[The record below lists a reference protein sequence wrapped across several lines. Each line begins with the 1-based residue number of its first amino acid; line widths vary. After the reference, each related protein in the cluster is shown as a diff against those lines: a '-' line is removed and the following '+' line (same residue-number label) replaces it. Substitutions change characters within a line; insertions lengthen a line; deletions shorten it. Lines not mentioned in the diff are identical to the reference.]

1 MKAVVVGAGRIG
13 CGFAGDVLHR
23 SGYELVFV
31 TRTAANAA
39 HLNRA
44 GGFVVRLVGS
54 RSIEDREVAGVRA
67 VHAANA
73 KLAASEI
80 ATADVIAIS
89 VGPSRLEQVAPL
101 IAAGLALR
109 RTPVNVLAFENGTD
123 PGARLRELV
132 AATPGGEAVAARHGF
147 SGALVTRIVTR
158 RIGDREGDEPAIFVG
173 DSPDTFVVDRRAL
186 ACPQLPI
193 HGMHLTDDWDG
204 WVCRK
209 LYLFSA
215 AHAMTAYLGHLKGYH
230 FIHSA
235 IRDPEIRAAVLAA
248 MTEAQAG
255 LARRFGRKVAGDR
268 RDLHEI
274 VGRFEN
280 AALGDPIVRV
290 GRDPRRKLA
299 VGERLVGALQ
309 AAEQAGVEPDYLAM
323 AVAAALCF
331 HHPGDDGA
339 AELAREL
346 DCTDRQDVLER
357 VCGLP
362 PGCGGAR
369 SVGRHL
375 ERLFE
380 GSRRGGLLLRLD
392 GAFWA

>member
-13 CGFAGDVLHR
+13 CGFAGDLLHR

-44 GGFVVRLVGS
+44 GRYVVRLASS
-54 RSIEDREVAGVRA
+54 RSSEDREVTDVRA

-73 KLAASEI
+73 RLVASEI

-101 IAAGLALR
+101 IAAGLARR

-147 SGALVTRIVTR
+147 SGALVTRIVAR
-158 RIGDREGDEPAIFVG
+158 RIGDREGDEPPVFVG
-173 DSPDTFVVDRRAL
+173 DAPDTFVVDRRGL

-193 HGMHLTDDWDG
+193 QGMVLTDDWDG

-248 MTEAQAG
+248 MTEAQEG
-255 LARRFGRKVAGDR
+255 LARRFGRKLAGDR
-268 RDLHEI
+268 RDRREI
-274 VGRFEN
+274 VARFEN

-299 VGERLVGALQ
+299 VGERLVGALE
-309 AAEQAGVEPDYLAM
+309 AAAQAGVEPDYLAM

-346 DCTDRQDVLER
+346 ECTDRQAVLEH
-357 VCGLP
+357 VCGLA
-362 PGCGGAR
+362 PGCRSAR
-369 SVGRHL
+369 SVGRQL
-375 ERLFE
+375 EPLLE
-380 GSRRGGLLLRLD
+380 GARQGGLLLRLD

>member
-1 MKAVVVGAGRIG
+1 VKAVVVGAGRIG
-13 CGFAGDVLHR
+13 CGFAGDLLDR

-31 TRTAANAA
+31 TRTAANAG
-39 HLNRA
+39 HLNRTGRYVVSLA
-44 GGFVVRLVGS
+44 GRRGT
-54 RSIEDREVAGVRA
+54 EEREVRGVRA
-67 VHAANA
+67 VHAANGR
-73 KLAASEI
+73 LVASEI

-101 IAAGLALR
+101 IAAGLARR

-123 PGARLRELV
+123 PGGRLRELV

-147 SGALVTRIVTR
+147 SGALVTRIVAR
-158 RIGDREGDEPAIFVG
+158 RIVDTDGDEPAIFVG
-173 DSPDTFVVDRRAL
+173 DPPDTFVVDRRRL
-186 ACPQLPI
+186 VCPQLPI
-193 HGMHLTDDWDG
+193 EGMVLTDDWDG

-215 AHAMTAYLGHLKGYH
+215 AHVMTAYLGHLKGYH

-248 MTEAQAG
+248 MAEAQAG
-255 LARRFGRKVAGDR
+255 LARRFGRELAGGR
-268 RDLHEI
+268 RDLREI
-274 VGRFEN
+274 VERFEN
-280 AALGDPIVRV
+280 AALGDQIVRV

-299 VGERLVGALQ
+299 LGERLVGALQ
-309 AAEQAGVEPDYLAM
+309 AAAQAGVEPDYLAM

-346 DCTDRQDVLER
+346 DCPDPQLVLER
-357 VCGLP
+357 VCGLDR
-362 PGCGGAR
+362 GCGTAR
-369 SVGRHL
+369 SVARHL
-375 ERLFE
+375 ERLAE
-380 GSRRGGLLLRLD
+380 GARGGGLLLRLD
-392 GAFWA
+392 GVFWA

>member
-13 CGFAGDVLHR
+13 CGFAGDLLHR

-31 TRTAANAA
+31 TRTAANAG
-39 HLNRA
+39 HLNRT
-44 GGFVVRLVGS
+44 GRYVVRLTGS
-54 RSIEDREVAGVRA
+54 RRSEDREVTGVRA

-73 KLAASEI
+73 PLVASEI
-80 ATADVIAIS
+80 ATADVVAIS
-89 VGPSRLEQVAPL
+89 VGPTRLEQVAPL
-101 IAAGLALR
+101 IAAGLAR
-109 RTPVNVLAFENGTD
+109 RRGPVNVLAFENGTD

-147 SGALVTRIVTR
+147 AAALVTRIVAR
-158 RIGDREGDEPAIFVG
+158 RIGDREGDEPAVFVG
-173 DSPDTFVVDRRAL
+173 DQPETFVVDRRAL
-186 ACPQLPI
+186 VCPQLPI
-193 HGMHLTDDWDG
+193 QGMTLTDDWDG

-248 MTEAQAG
+248 MAEAQAG
-255 LARRFGRKVAGDR
+255 LARRFGRNVAGDR
-268 RDLHEI
+268 RDLREI
-274 VGRFEN
+274 VQRFEN

-299 VGERLVGALQ
+299 VGERLVGALA
-309 AAEQAGVEPDYLAM
+309 AAEEAGVEPDYLAM

-346 DCTDRQDVLER
+346 DCPDPRVVVER
-357 VCGLP
+357 VCGLDR
-362 PGCGGAR
+362 GCGAAR
-369 SVGRHL
+369 SVTRHL
-375 ERLFE
+375 ERLLE

-392 GAFWA
+392 GVFWA

>member
-1 MKAVVVGAGRIG
+1 VKAVVVGAGRIG
-13 CGFAGDVLHR
+13 CGFAGDLLHR

-31 TRTAANAA
+31 TRTAASAA
-39 HLNRA
+39 HLNRTGRYFVKLA
-44 GGFVVRLVGS
+44 GPRGS
-54 RSIEDREVAGVRA
+54 EEREVRGLRA
-67 VHAANA
+67 VHGANGPLVA
-73 KLAASEI
+73 GEI

-89 VGPSRLEQVAPL
+89 VGPSRLERVAPL
-101 IAAGLALR
+101 IAAGLARR

-123 PGARLRELV
+123 PGERLRELV

-147 SGALVTRIVTR
+147 SGALVTRIVAR
-158 RIGDREGDEPAIFVG
+158 RIGDSDGDEPAVFVG
-173 DSPDTFVVDRRAL
+173 DAPDAFVVDRRRL
-186 ACPQLPI
+186 VCPQLPI
-193 HGMHLTDDWDG
+193 EGMILTDDWDG

-215 AHAMTAYLGHLKGYH
+215 AHVMTAYLGHLKGYH

-255 LARRFGRKVAGDR
+255 LARRFGRKLAGGR
-268 RDLHEI
+268 RDLCEI
-274 VGRFEN
+274 VERFEN
-280 AALGDPIVRV
+280 AALGDQIVRV

-309 AAEQAGVEPDYLAM
+309 AAAQAGVEPDYLAM

-331 HHPGDDGA
+331 HHPGDDQA

-346 DCTDRQDVLER
+346 DGPDPQLVLER
-357 VCGLP
+357 VCGLER
-362 PGCGGAR
+362 GCGPGR
-369 SVGRHL
+369 SVARHL
-375 ERLFE
+375 ERLLE

-392 GAFWA
+392 GVFWA